1 MKTDSTSSREDM
13 DNLSNLPENGVN
25 TKKKSPSA
33 ATELSPSVSDQ
44 VATGTKNILESP
56 YISDGPGRIA
66 NAPVP
71 SVYVSISKKSSRS
84 CYLFVLLI
92 HL

>member
-1 MKTDSTSSREDM
+1 MKNDSVATREDM
-13 DNLSNLPENGVN
+13 DNLSNLPKNGGV
-25 TKKKSPSA
+25 TASRKKSSSSSIA
-33 ATELSPSVSDQ
+33 NELSPLVSDQ

-71 SVYVSISKKSSRS
+71 SIYVSIR
-84 CYLFVLLI
+84 FLL
-92 HL
+92 